1 MSFVVRVTP
10 EAQASISDHAR
21 WWADHHSVA
30 EAMVWF
36 EVAFQR
42 LDALSEMPRR
52 HPLARENEKATEEL
66 RELRFG
72 IGKSLTHRAIFWLH
86 DDIAE
91 VLTVRHVA
99 QDEWSPI
106 E

>member
-10 EAQASISDHAR
+10 EAHGAFADHAR
-21 WWADHHSVA
+21 WWAEHHSVA

-36 EVAFQR
+36 EVAFKR

-52 HPLARENEKATEEL
+52 HPLARENENATEEL

-86 DDIAE
+86 NDVAD

-99 QDEWSPI
+99 QDERPPI
-106 E
+106 N